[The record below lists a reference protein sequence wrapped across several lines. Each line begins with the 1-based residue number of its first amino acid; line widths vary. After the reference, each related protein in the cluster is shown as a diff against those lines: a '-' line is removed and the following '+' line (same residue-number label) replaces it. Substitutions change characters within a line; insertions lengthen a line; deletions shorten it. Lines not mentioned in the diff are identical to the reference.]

1 MKKIIGIIILSFLMC
16 NFSYAFNQNNFI
28 KQHLSDRKLDQIE
41 GIWSV
46 TISAQGQSATY
57 ILAFYK
63 SGNIY
68 KTYNVSDNK
77 NSRMT
82 WSGSGNIFRGSGI
95 SEYGSKKCPNT
106 LSVNISGSFGNGSFN
121 DCSNVTMQLSLNRSW
136 PSNIETHNA
145 KFKTKEDVQSEEQQ
159 MLIMVNDAKK
169 TCGILGFQ
177 AGTEKFTDCT
187 LKLYS
192 QKVDELVAEKQ
203 ARSQVVQN
211 QSSSNQSSGSN
222 VTTIYDPVR
231 DSQNLMNKGQKMLSG
246 GCTLGVNC

>member
-1 MKKIIGIIILSFLMC
+1 MC
-16 NFSYAFNQNNFI
+16 NYSYAFNQNNFI
-28 KQHLSDRKLDQIE
+28 NQNLSDRKLDQIE

-46 TISAQGQSATY
+46 TISFQGQSKNTPWA
-57 ILAFYK
+57 IYK

-68 KTYNVSDNK
+68 KVWTIEENRESK
-77 NSRMT
+77 TKFR
-82 WSGSGNIFRGSGI
+82 GSGNIFSGNGI
-95 SEYGSKKCPNT
+95 SDYGNKKCPNT
-106 LSVNISGSFGNGSFN
+106 WSVNISGSFGNGSMS
-121 DCSNVTMQLSLNRSW
+121 DCSGYTFQASFQRSW
-136 PSNIETHNA
+136 PSNIERHNA
-145 KFKTKEDVQSEEQQ
+145 SFKSKEDIQNEEQQ
-159 MLIMVNDAKK
+159 MLMMVNDAKK
-169 TCGILGFQ
+169 TCSILGFKPES
-177 AGTEKFTDCT
+177 EKFADCT

-203 ARSQVVQN
+203 ASSQVVQN